1 MASICF
7 LAEKIGKEQEA
18 MQIFIYSRKSKWTG
32 RGESIE
38 NQVQMCREYIERY
51 IPEAEKAE
59 ICVFEDEGYSGKNT
73 RRPEFQRMMQELKKG
88 DCKYLVCYKLDRM
101 GRSIIDIASLVEE
114 LNDLKVSF
122 ISIKENF
129 DTSTPLGKTMLYI
142 AGIFAQMERE
152 QIAERVKDNMVML
165 ARSGRWLGGNTPL
178 GFSSE
183 KDEQVQMD
191 EKVRTSYRLTEKKEE
206 LLTVHFIF
214 EEYLE
219 KQSLTKVVEYFQT
232 HGIRTKRGKEYT
244 TTAIRD
250 ILTNPVYC
258 AGDGDAYDY
267 FEKLGCQICFEKAD
281 ADGKHGLIAYGKT
294 SSARYKNKDNPPE
307 EWILAL
313 GKHRGEISGAVFRK
327 VQEQLLAN
335 KPKSASFHKVKNE
348 IALLS
353 GLLFCKCGHAMRPK
367 YYSAKQV
374 TKEGERKFSYLC
386 PYKEMTHGEKCG
398 VENVPGNELDRMV
411 CEELLEYAKPD
422 SAVKKLL
429 LEKKNE
435 IHKERA
441 VIGDETELLHQAVEE
456 KENSL
461 KSLLASIQKPG
472 RSPEFIEQVEG
483 EITRLSRECKELKQ
497 KEMLLEK
504 GEDIFAPEKNQA
516 ALILD
521 ELDTFAKA
529 FQSMHV
535 QKKREY
541 LRMLLEKVVWD
552 GETAHIFLYGS
563 HPKE

>member
-1 MASICF
+1 
-7 LAEKIGKEQEA
+7 

-38 NQVQMCREYIERY
+38 NQVQMCREYIERG
-51 IPEAEKAE
+51 IPEAAKAE
-59 ICVFEDEGYSGKNT
+59 IRVFEDEGYSGKNT

-88 DCKYLVCYKLDRM
+88 ECKYLVCYKLDRM
-101 GRSIIDIASLVEE
+101 GRSIIDIAGLVEE
-114 LNDLKVSF
+114 LNRLQVSF

-178 GFSSE
+178 GFSSQKE
-183 KDEQVQMD
+183 ERVQMD
-191 EKVRTSYRLTEKKEE
+191 EKVRTSYRLIEKKEE

-214 EEYLE
+214 EKYLE

-244 TTAIRD
+244 TTAVRA

-258 AGDGDAYDY
+258 VGDGDAYDY
-267 FEKLGCQICFEKAD
+267 FEKLGCQLCFEKAE
-281 ADGKHGLIAYGKT
+281 ADGTHGLIAYGKT
-294 SSARYKNKDNPPE
+294 SSAQYKNKDNPPE

-313 GKHRGEISGAVFRK
+313 GKHRGEISGAAFRK

-335 KPKSASFHKVKNE
+335 QPKSASFHKVKNE

-353 GLLFCKCGHAMRPK
+353 GILYCKCGHVMRPK
-367 YYSAKQV
+367 YYSAKQL

-386 PYKEMTHGEKCG
+386 PYKEQTHKEQCS

-411 CEELLEYAKPD
+411 CRELLEYAKPD
-422 SAVKKLL
+422 SAVNKLL
-429 LEKKNE
+429 LEKKSE
-435 IHKERA
+435 IRKEREI
-441 VIGDETELLHQAVEE
+441 IGEEDELLHQAVEE

-461 KSLLASIQKPG
+461 RSLLVSIQKPG
-472 RSPEFIEQVEG
+472 RSPEFIKQVE
-483 EITRLSRECKELKQ
+483 EEVTRLSRECRELRQ
-497 KEMLLEK
+497 KEIQWEK
-504 GEDIFAPEKNQA
+504 EKEAQQKGKEHIFEHIKN
-516 ALILD
+516 LGTFLLD
-521 ELDTFAKA
+521 ELDTFAKV
-529 FQSMHV
+529 FRNMEVS
-535 QKKREY
+535 KKREY
-541 LRMLLEKVVWD
+541 LKMLLEKVVWD
-552 GETAHIFLYGS
+552 GETAHIFLRGS
-563 HPKE
+563 DPKE